1 MSYWRF
7 LGMIVTSTIVMYGLM
22 YANSYAWEHLYYSE
36 SRVYMAFYM
45 GATMAVIMLLFMLS
59 MYTDKMI
66 NMAIFGGSAIV
77 FAGALYLFR
86 SQDTIGDQAWMKAMI
101 PHHSIAILTSRRAEI
116 TDPRVAKL
124 AEEIVVAQNREIS
137 EMRWMIED
145 IDRNGEAG
153 ADAPLGQSDAEAP
166 VETLAE
172 ALATPVIAGIRP
184 DPMTEEE
191 ITRALGTDATC
202 RFERAVDADP
212 IFATVDGRGVAK
224 ISGSLILLEGDDATM
239 EAEGIRMTLTPPDS
253 DAGEGADLIFDLM
266 TEPALRVGFDGYLT
280 CS

>member
-101 PHHSIAILTSRRAEI
+101 PHHSIAIMTSERAE
-116 TDPRVAKL
+116 L
-124 AEEIVVAQNREIS
+124 S
-137 EMRWMIED
+137 
-145 IDRNGEAG
+145 
-153 ADAPLGQSDAEAP
+153 
-166 VETLAE
+166 
-172 ALATPVIAGIRP
+172 

-224 ISGSLILLEGDDATM
+224 ISGSLILLEGDAATM

>member
-7 LGMIVTSTIVMYGLM
+7 FGIIATSTIAMFGLM

-45 GATMAVIMLLFMLS
+45 GAVMAVIMLSFMLS
-59 MYTDKMI
+59 MYSNKAVNI
-66 NMAIFGGSAIV
+66 AIFAGSALV
-77 FAGALYLFR
+77 FSGALFLFR
-86 SQDTIGDQAWMKAMI
+86 SQDFIEDRAWMKAMI

-124 AEEIVVAQNREIS
+124 AEAIVLAQDREIS
-137 EMRWMIED
+137 EMRFLVED

-153 ADAPLGQSDAEAP
+153 ADAALGQSNEQAQ
-166 VETLAE
+166 VETVAE

-184 DPMTEEE
+184 APLTEAE
-191 ITRALGTDATC
+191 ITRALGKAATC
-202 RFERAVDADP
+202 RFDRAVDADP
-212 IFATVDGRGVAK
+212 ILATVDGRGVAK
-224 ISGSLILLEGDDATM
+224 ISGSLILLEGDSTTM
-239 EAEGIRMTLTPPDS
+239 EAEGVRMTLTPPET

-266 TEPALRVGFDGYLT
+266 TEPPLRVGFDGYWT
-280 CS
+280 CN

>member
-101 PHHSIAILTSRRAEI
+101 PHHSIAILTSERAELS
-116 TDPRVAKL
+116 DPRVRAL
-124 AEEIVVAQNREIS
+124 
-137 EMRWMIED
+137 
-145 IDRNGEAG
+145 
-153 ADAPLGQSDAEAP
+153 ADAIIEAQRGEIEEMKRYIDDIEANGDAPEG
-166 VETLAE
+166 TGRQKAE
-172 ALATPVIAGIRP
+172 
-184 DPMTEEE
+184 
-191 ITRALGTDATC
+191 
-202 RFERAVDADP
+202 
-212 IFATVDGRGVAK
+212 
-224 ISGSLILLEGDDATM
+224 
-239 EAEGIRMTLTPPDS
+239 
-253 DAGEGADLIFDLM
+253 
-266 TEPALRVGFDGYLT
+266 
-280 CS
+280 